1 MSPEELTGRSRGH
14 IAQFQEPRFA
24 AHPLAVKAF
33 LAMQEEARK
42 EGLELAIFSGFR
54 DFETQRKIWQTK
66 ATGQRPLYDPQGQE
80 IPFASLDPDGLIEAI
95 LRWSALPGA
104 SRHHWGSDLDLI
116 DLNGMPPG
124 YRVQLLPEE
133 YAPGGVFGK
142 LNQWLSE
149 QVKAFDFF
157 QPYLQD
163 RGGVAPE
170 PWHLSFAP
178 VSVPALAQLHPQ
190 LLLEVW
196 EPVEMLLK
204 DRLKERL
211 DELFVRYVTNINPP

>member
-1 MSPEELTGRSRGH
+1 MSPSELTGQTRGH

-33 LAMQEEARK
+33 VAMQEKARGQ
-42 EGLELAIFSGFR
+42 GLELAIFSGFR

-66 ATGQRPLYDPQGQE
+66 ATGQRPLYDPKGQE
-80 IPFASLDPDGLIEAI
+80 ISFDTLGPDGLIEAI

-116 DLNGMPPG
+116 DLNGMPLG
-124 YRVQLLPEE
+124 YRVQLLPDE

-142 LNQWLSE
+142 LNFWLTQNIRE
-149 QVKAFDFF
+149 FEFF
-157 QPYLQD
+157 QPYLVD
-163 RGGVAPE
+163 RGGVSPE

-178 VSVPALAQLHPQ
+178 VSVPALAQMHPQ
-190 LLLEVW
+190 LLKEAW
-196 EPVEMLLK
+196 GPVEMVLK
-204 DRLKERL
+204 DRLLERL
-211 DELFVRYVTNINPP
+211 EELFERYVTNINPP